1 MGMVEAD
8 GQESPQEQGALCKN
22 GRQQPRLN
30 MWSQSETNRLPK
42 QFYWLDRWLFILF
55 DIVLFIFGLPFA
67 KTGVLISKL
76 ISWFLE

>member
-1 MGMVEAD
+1 IQVGMVEAD

-55 DIVLFIFGLPFA
+55 DIVDLPFIVYFLFIWRTI
-67 KTGVLISKL
+67 K
-76 ISWFLE
+76 